1 MTSVARRPRILHAP
15 VDIGGHASGLAA
27 AQRKLGYDAV
37 CVSLYP
43 SAHSRGRAVEA
54 VAPGAGSIAREA
66 ARWGLLWRAVREAEI
81 IHLYFG
87 ETLLMPRRHP
97 QLRAGRALGPAEI
110 GRRLYAR
117 AVWGKDLP
125 LLRALGKR
133 LVFSFLG
140 DDVRQRAYTEAA
152 YEISIARHA
161 DPDYYPPGSDGW
173 KRRVIGL
180 AERYAAAIFAYNPD
194 LLNVLPAGSRL
205 LPYSH
210 LFADEI
216 GPAPPKPDGVPIR
229 IAHAP
234 THFGAK
240 GTGFVLEAIAKL
252 RAEGVEFEFDLI
264 QGVSHDEAIARIAQC
279 DLFVDQILAGWYG
292 GAAVEAMM
300 LERPVIAYIRDSD
313 CGWVPS
319 DLRRDLPII
328 NATPDTLAPVLRG
341 RLAGG
346 RERLRED
353 GVKSRRFAER
363 HHDPVA
369 VARQVMAALDLPA

>member
-1 MTSVARRPRILHAP
+1 MTTGARRPRILHAP

-27 AQRKLGYDAV
+27 AQRKLGYDAI

-43 SAHSRGRAVEA
+43 SPHSRGRAIEA
-54 VAPGAGSIAREA
+54 VPPGAGLIAREA
-66 ARWGLLWRAVREAEI
+66 ARWRLFCRAAREADI

-97 QLRAGRALGPAEI
+97 ELRAGKALGPAEI

-125 LLRALGKR
+125 AFRALGKR

-140 DDVRQRAYTEAA
+140 DDARQRAYTEAA

-161 DPDYYPPGSDGW
+161 DPDYYPPGSDEW

-180 AERYAAAIFAYNPD
+180 AERYAEAIFAYNPD

-216 GPAPPKPDGVPIR
+216 GPASPERRCGLIR

-240 GTGFVLEAIAKL
+240 GTRFVLEAVATL

-264 QGVSHDEAIARIAQC
+264 QDTSHDEALARIAQC
-279 DLFVDQILAGWYG
+279 DLFIDQLLAGWYG

-300 LERPVIAYIRDSD
+300 LGRPVIAYIRDSD
-313 CGWVPS
+313 CAWIPS
-319 DLRRDLPII
+319 DWRRDLPII
-328 NATPDTLAPVLRG
+328 RATPDTLAAVLRLLVARG
-341 RLAGG
+341 LGG
-346 RERLRED
+346 LRED
-353 GVKSRRFAER
+353 GRKSRGFAER
-363 HHDPVA
+363 YHDPVV
-369 VARQVMAALDLPA
+369 VARQVMAALDLAA